1 MIQLQVKTSADILH
15 RSAHTSPGMIGE
27 LGQEVCMSTAEQ
39 CLLEAHASGV
49 EKMMND
55 GPCQ

>member
-1 MIQLQVKTSADILH
+1 MQLQVKTSADILH

-27 LGQEVCMSTAEQ
+27 LGQEVYMSTAEQ

>member
-1 MIQLQVKTSADILH
+1 MELQVKTSSDILH
-15 RSAHTSPGMIGE
+15 RSAHTSPGMIVE
-27 LGQEVCMSTAEQ
+27 LGQGVYMSTVEQ
-39 CLLEAHASGV
+39 CLQEAHASGV